1 MLDGPTAAVIV
12 SAVLTLGGS
21 IVVAVIKLV
30 PSRHSTL
37 EPHEHVKDCHIR
49 VAAIET
55 RVAVV
60 ESNFGNLG
68 RSFDE
73 LRREIH
79 EMRAELREM
88 TGRKRL
94 STGEPIPRG
103 GAARVPVPRDAR
115 GTRRA

>member
-21 IVVAVIKLV
+21 IVVAVLKLV
-30 PSRHSTL
+30 PSRAGVPQSQL
-37 EPHEHVKDCHIR
+37 DASEEQCHR
-49 VAAIET
+49 RMSALET

-60 ESNFGNLG
+60 ENSFGNLG

-94 STGEPIPRG
+94 ATGEP
-103 GAARVPVPRDAR
+103 
-115 GTRRA
+115 